1 MEVNLLSQ
9 MMIPLQFW
17 NRLANEFARG
27 RNGRAVLVNERLD
40 RSDSCGRNN
49 SYLHE
54 YAATSDVTKALEHQ
68 IELAARIANRIKSV
82 SATLCTLANI

>member
-1 MEVNLLSQ
+1 MEINLLSQ
-9 MMIPLQFW
+9 MILLQFW

-27 RNGRAVLVNERLD
+27 RNPRAALVNERLD

-68 IELAARIANRIKSV
+68 IELPARIANRIKSV
-82 SATLCTLANI
+82 SATLCTLANV

>member
-1 MEVNLLSQ
+1 
-9 MMIPLQFW
+9 MILLQFW

-27 RNGRAVLVNERLD
+27 RNPRAALVNERLD
-40 RSDSCGRNN
+40 CGRNN

-68 IELAARIANRIKSV
+68 IELPARIANRIKSV
-82 SATLCTLANI
+82 SATLCTLANV

>member
-1 MEVNLLSQ
+1 
-9 MMIPLQFW
+9 MILLQFW

-27 RNGRAVLVNERLD
+27 RNPRVNERLD

-68 IELAARIANRIKSV
+68 IELPARIANRIKSV
-82 SATLCTLANI
+82 SATLCTLANV